1 MKKQDA
7 LKMDSQDDISWVK
20 NQFEYGKGDTSDKI
34 YFCGNSLGLQHKS
47 VRERINKH
55 LDQWKNS
62 AVESHF
68 SGDYPWIKIQDDIK
82 LILKDLLGCDTSEL
96 AIMNALT
103 VNLHLLMVSF
113 FKPSKNRNK
122 ILIED
127 NAFSSDRYV
136 VNSHLKINNL
146 DESSLLLIKS
156 NNKVI
161 NEEEIV
167 DLIERNNESLSLV
180 LLPGIQY
187 YTGQQLDL
195 EKISTVCK
203 KYNIIL
209 GVDFAHAIGNVEINL
224 KKLDIDFA
232 SWCSY
237 KYLNSGPGGIS
248 GIYINSRNLNKS
260 LLRLEGWWGNK
271 LSSRFEMN
279 ENYEP
284 ESSAEGWVISNP
296 PVILMDIHLA
306 SIKIFKDVG
315 LKKLFSKSKLLTQF
329 LYDGLIS
336 IKDYSNY
343 FEIITPE
350 DHNKRGAQ
358 LSLYFFKDAE
368 LIFSH
373 LNKKFVVDY
382 RKPNVLRVAPVPLY
396 NSYLEVYYFVKELE
410 KIMYLCIT
418 PT

>member
-20 NQFEYGKGDTSDKI
+20 NQFEYGRGDTSDKI

-167 DLIERNNESLSLV
+167 DLIEINNESLSLV

-195 EKISTVCK
+195 KKISSVCK

-224 KKLDIDFA
+224 KKLDVDFA

-279 ENYEP
+279 EDYEP

-329 LYDGLIS
+329 LYDGLTS

-343 FEIITPE
+343 FQIITPK

-410 KIMYLCIT
+410 NILKT
-418 PT
+418 R

>member
-113 FKPSKNRNK
+113 FKPTKKRNK

-167 DLIERNNESLSLV
+167 DLIEINNESLSLV

-195 EKISTVCK
+195 KKISSVCK

-224 KKLDIDFA
+224 KKLDVDFA

-279 ENYEP
+279 EDYEP

-329 LYDGLIS
+329 LYDGLTS

-343 FEIITPE
+343 FQIITPK

-410 KIMYLCIT
+410 NILKT
-418 PT
+418 R

>member
-20 NQFEYGKGDTSDKI
+20 NQFEYGKGDKSDKI

-68 SGDYPWIKIQDDIK
+68 SGDYPWIKIQDNIK

-167 DLIERNNESLSLV
+167 DLIEINNESLSLV

-195 EKISTVCK
+195 KKISSVCK

-224 KKLDIDFA
+224 KKLDVDFA

-279 ENYEP
+279 EDYEP

-315 LKKLFSKSKLLTQF
+315 LKKLFSKSKLLTKF
-329 LYDGLIS
+329 LYDGLTS

-343 FEIITPE
+343 FEIITPK

-410 KIMYLCIT
+410 NILKT
-418 PT
+418 R

>member
-20 NQFEYGKGDTSDKI
+20 NQFEYGRGDTSDKI

-82 LILKDLLGCDTSEL
+82 FILKDLLGCDTSEL

-161 NEEEIV
+161 NEDEIV
-167 DLIERNNESLSLV
+167 DLIEINNESLCLV

-195 EKISTVCK
+195 KKISSVCK

-224 KKLDIDFA
+224 KKLDVDFA

-279 ENYEP
+279 EHYEP
-284 ESSAEGWVISNP
+284 ETSAEGWVISNP

-329 LYDGLIS
+329 LYDGLTS

-343 FEIITPE
+343 FQIITPK

-410 KIMYLCIT
+410 NILKT
-418 PT
+418 R

>member
-7 LKMDSQDDISWVK
+7 LKMDSQDDISWIK

-113 FKPSKNRNK
+113 FKPSKKRNK

-161 NEEEIV
+161 NEDEIV
-167 DLIERNNESLSLV
+167 DLIEINNESLSLV

-195 EKISTVCK
+195 KKISSVCK

-224 KKLDIDFA
+224 KKLDVDFA

-279 ENYEP
+279 EDYEP

-306 SIKIFKDVG
+306 SIKIFKGVG

-329 LYDGLIS
+329 LYDGLTR

-343 FEIITPE
+343 FEIITPK

-410 KIMYLCIT
+410 NILKT
-418 PT
+418 R

>member
-161 NEEEIV
+161 NEDEIV
-167 DLIERNNESLSLV
+167 DLIEINNESLSLV

-195 EKISTVCK
+195 KKISSVCK

-209 GVDFAHAIGNVEINL
+209 GVDFAHAIGNVQINL
-224 KKLDIDFA
+224 KKLDVDFA

-279 ENYEP
+279 EDYEP

-329 LYDGLIS
+329 LYDGLTS

-343 FEIITPE
+343 FQIITPK

-396 NSYLEVYYFVKELE
+396 NSYLEVYYFVEELE
-410 KIMYLCIT
+410 NILKT
-418 PT
+418 R

>member
-7 LKMDSQDDISWVK
+7 LKMDSQDDISWIK

-284 ESSAEGWVISNP
+284 ESNAEGWVISNP

-410 KIMYLCIT
+410 NILKT
-418 PT
+418 R

>member
-113 FKPSKNRNK
+113 FKPSKKRNK

-167 DLIERNNESLSLV
+167 DLIEINNESLSLV

-195 EKISTVCK
+195 KKISSVCK

-224 KKLDIDFA
+224 KKLDVDFA

-279 ENYEP
+279 EDYEP

-329 LYDGLIS
+329 LYDGLTS

-343 FEIITPE
+343 FQIITPK

-410 KIMYLCIT
+410 NILKT
-418 PT
+418 R

>member
-161 NEEEIV
+161 NEDEIV
-167 DLIERNNESLSLV
+167 DLIEINNESLSLV

-195 EKISTVCK
+195 KKISSVCK

-209 GVDFAHAIGNVEINL
+209 GVDFAHAIGNVQINL
-224 KKLDIDFA
+224 KKLDVDFA

-279 ENYEP
+279 EDYEP

-329 LYDGLIS
+329 LYDGLTS

-343 FEIITPE
+343 FQIITPK

-410 KIMYLCIT
+410 NILKT
-418 PT
+418 R

>member
-1 MKKQDA
+1 MKKEDA
-7 LKMDSQDDISWVK
+7 LKMDSQDDISWIK

-396 NSYLEVYYFVKELE
+396 NSYLEVYYFVKELQNIL
-410 KIMYLCIT
+410 KT
-418 PT
+418 R

>member
-167 DLIERNNESLSLV
+167 DLIERNNESLSHV

-410 KIMYLCIT
+410 NILKT
-418 PT
+418 R

>member
-20 NQFEYGKGDTSDKI
+20 NQFEYGRGDTSDKI

-82 LILKDLLGCDTSEL
+82 FILKDLLGCDTSEL

-113 FKPSKNRNK
+113 FKPTKKRNK

-161 NEEEIV
+161 NEDEIV
-167 DLIERNNESLSLV
+167 DLIEINNESLSLV

-195 EKISTVCK
+195 KKISSVCK

-224 KKLDIDFA
+224 KKLDVDFA

-279 ENYEP
+279 EDYEP

-329 LYDGLIS
+329 LYDGLTS

-343 FEIITPE
+343 FEIITPK

-410 KIMYLCIT
+410 NILKT
-418 PT
+418 R

>member
-113 FKPSKNRNK
+113 FKPSKKRNK

-161 NEEEIV
+161 NEDEIV
-167 DLIERNNESLSLV
+167 DLIEINNESLSLV

-195 EKISTVCK
+195 KKISSVCK

-224 KKLDIDFA
+224 KKLDVDFA

-279 ENYEP
+279 EHYEP

-329 LYDGLIS
+329 LYDGLTS

-343 FEIITPE
+343 FQIITPK
-350 DHNKRGAQ
+350 DHDRRGAQ
-358 LSLYFFKDAE
+358 LSLYFFNDAE

-373 LNKKFVVDY
+373 LNKKFVIDY

-410 KIMYLCIT
+410 NILKT
-418 PT
+418 R

>member
-358 LSLYFFKDAE
+358 LSLYFFKDSE

-410 KIMYLCIT
+410 NILKT
-418 PT
+418 R

>member
-20 NQFEYGKGDTSDKI
+20 NQFEYGRGDTSDKI

-82 LILKDLLGCDTSEL
+82 FILKDLLGCDTSEL

-113 FKPSKNRNK
+113 FKPTKKRNK

-161 NEEEIV
+161 NEDEIV
-167 DLIERNNESLSLV
+167 DLIEINNESLSLV

-195 EKISTVCK
+195 KKISSVCK

-224 KKLDIDFA
+224 KKLDVDFA

-279 ENYEP
+279 EDYEP

-306 SIKIFKDVG
+306 SIKIFKGVG

-329 LYDGLIS
+329 LYDGLTS

-343 FEIITPE
+343 FQIITPK

-396 NSYLEVYYFVKELE
+396 NSYIEVYYFVKELE
-410 KIMYLCIT
+410 NILKT
-418 PT
+418 R

>member
-20 NQFEYGKGDTSDKI
+20 NQFEYGRGDTSDKI

-82 LILKDLLGCDTSEL
+82 FILKDLLGCDTSEL

-113 FKPSKNRNK
+113 FKPTKKRNK

-161 NEEEIV
+161 NEDEIV
-167 DLIERNNESLSLV
+167 DLIEINNESLCLV

-195 EKISTVCK
+195 KKISSVCK

-224 KKLDIDFA
+224 KKLDVDFA

-279 ENYEP
+279 EHYEP
-284 ESSAEGWVISNP
+284 ETSAEGWVISNP

-329 LYDGLIS
+329 LYDGLTS

-343 FEIITPE
+343 FEIITPK

-410 KIMYLCIT
+410 NILKT
-418 PT
+418 R

>member
-7 LKMDSQDDISWVK
+7 LKMDSQDDISWIK

-410 KIMYLCIT
+410 NILKT
-418 PT
+418 R

>member
-20 NQFEYGKGDTSDKI
+20 NQFEYGSGDTSDKI

-113 FKPSKNRNK
+113 FKPTKKRNK

-167 DLIERNNESLSLV
+167 DLIEINNESLSLV

-195 EKISTVCK
+195 KKISSVCK

-224 KKLDIDFA
+224 KKLDVDFA

-279 ENYEP
+279 EDYEP

-329 LYDGLIS
+329 LYDGLTS

-343 FEIITPE
+343 FEIITPK

-410 KIMYLCIT
+410 NILKT
-418 PT
+418 R

>member
-113 FKPSKNRNK
+113 FKPSKKRNK

-161 NEEEIV
+161 NEDEIV
-167 DLIERNNESLSLV
+167 DLIEINNESLSLV

-195 EKISTVCK
+195 KKISSVCK

-224 KKLDIDFA
+224 KKLDVDFA

-279 ENYEP
+279 EDYEP

-329 LYDGLIS
+329 LYDGLTS

-343 FEIITPE
+343 FEIITPK

-410 KIMYLCIT
+410 NILKT
-418 PT
+418 R

>member
-20 NQFEYGKGDTSDKI
+20 NQFEYGRGDTSDKI

-113 FKPSKNRNK
+113 FKPSKKRNK

-161 NEEEIV
+161 NEDEIV
-167 DLIERNNESLSLV
+167 DLIEINNESLSLV

-195 EKISTVCK
+195 KKISSVCK

-224 KKLDIDFA
+224 KKLDVDFA

-279 ENYEP
+279 EDYEP

-329 LYDGLIS
+329 LYDGLTS

-343 FEIITPE
+343 FEIITPK

-396 NSYLEVYYFVKELE
+396 NSYIEVYYFVKELE
-410 KIMYLCIT
+410 NILKT
-418 PT
+418 R

>member
-7 LKMDSQDDISWVK
+7 LKMDSQDDISWIK

-161 NEEEIV
+161 NEDEIV
-167 DLIERNNESLSLV
+167 DLIEINNESLSLV

-195 EKISTVCK
+195 KKISSVCK

-224 KKLDIDFA
+224 KKLDVDFA

-279 ENYEP
+279 EDYEP

-329 LYDGLIS
+329 LYDGLTS

-343 FEIITPE
+343 FEIITPK

-396 NSYLEVYYFVKELE
+396 NSYIEVYYFVKELE
-410 KIMYLCIT
+410 NILKT
-418 PT
+418 R

>member
-167 DLIERNNESLSLV
+167 DLIEINNESLSLV

-195 EKISTVCK
+195 KKISSVCK

-224 KKLDIDFA
+224 KKLDVDFA

-279 ENYEP
+279 EDYEP

-329 LYDGLIS
+329 LYDGLTS

-343 FEIITPE
+343 FEIITPK

-410 KIMYLCIT
+410 NILKT
-418 PT
+418 R

>member
-82 LILKDLLGCDTSEL
+82 FILKDLLGCDTSEL

-113 FKPSKNRNK
+113 FKPTKKRNK

-167 DLIERNNESLSLV
+167 DLIEINNESLSLV

-195 EKISTVCK
+195 KKISSVCK

-224 KKLDIDFA
+224 KKLDVDFA

-279 ENYEP
+279 EDYEP

-315 LKKLFSKSKLLTQF
+315 LKKLFSKSKLLTKF
-329 LYDGLIS
+329 LYDGLTS

-343 FEIITPE
+343 FEIITPK

-410 KIMYLCIT
+410 NILKT
-418 PT
+418 R

>member
-113 FKPSKNRNK
+113 FKPTKKRNK

-167 DLIERNNESLSLV
+167 DLIEINNESLSLV

-195 EKISTVCK
+195 KKISSVCK

-224 KKLDIDFA
+224 KKLDVDFA

-279 ENYEP
+279 EDYEP

-315 LKKLFSKSKLLTQF
+315 LKKLFSKSKLLTKF
-329 LYDGLIS
+329 LYDGLTS

-343 FEIITPE
+343 FEIITPK

-410 KIMYLCIT
+410 NILKT
-418 PT
+418 R

>member
-7 LKMDSQDDISWVK
+7 LKMDSQDDISWIK

-161 NEEEIV
+161 NEDEIV
-167 DLIERNNESLSLV
+167 DLIEINNESLSLV

-195 EKISTVCK
+195 KKISSVCK

-224 KKLDIDFA
+224 KKLDVDFA

-279 ENYEP
+279 EDFEP
-284 ESSAEGWVISNP
+284 ETSAEGWVISNP

-315 LKKLFSKSKLLTQF
+315 LKKLFSKSKLLTKF

-343 FEIITPE
+343 FEIITPK

-396 NSYLEVYYFVKELE
+396 NSYIEVYYFVKELE
-410 KIMYLCIT
+410 NILKT
-418 PT
+418 R

>member
-1 MKKQDA
+1 M
-7 LKMDSQDDISWVK
+7 
-20 NQFEYGKGDTSDKI
+20 
-34 YFCGNSLGLQHKS
+34 
-47 VRERINKH
+47 
-55 LDQWKNS
+55 
-62 AVESHF
+62 
-68 SGDYPWIKIQDDIK
+68 
-82 LILKDLLGCDTSEL
+82 
-96 AIMNALT
+96 
-103 VNLHLLMVSF
+103 
-113 FKPSKNRNK
+113 
-122 ILIED
+122 
-127 NAFSSDRYV
+127 
-136 VNSHLKINNL
+136 
-146 DESSLLLIKS
+146 LIKS

-410 KIMYLCIT
+410 NILKT
-418 PT
+418 R

>member
-7 LKMDSQDDISWVK
+7 LKMDSQDDISWIK

-82 LILKDLLGCDTSEL
+82 FILKDLLGCDTSEL

-113 FKPSKNRNK
+113 FKPTKKRNK

-167 DLIERNNESLSLV
+167 DLIEINNESLSLV

-195 EKISTVCK
+195 KKISSVCK

-224 KKLDIDFA
+224 KKLDVDFA

-279 ENYEP
+279 EDYEP

-329 LYDGLIS
+329 LYDGLTS

-343 FEIITPE
+343 FEIITPK

-410 KIMYLCIT
+410 NILKT
-418 PT
+418 R

>member
-7 LKMDSQDDISWVK
+7 LKMDSQDDISWIK
-20 NQFEYGKGDTSDKI
+20 NQFEYGRGDTSDKI

-82 LILKDLLGCDTSEL
+82 FILKDLLGCDTSEL

-113 FKPSKNRNK
+113 FKPTKKRNK

-161 NEEEIV
+161 NEDEIV
-167 DLIERNNESLSLV
+167 DLIEINNESLSLV

-195 EKISTVCK
+195 QKISSACK

-224 KKLDIDFA
+224 KKLDVDFA

-279 ENYEP
+279 EDYEP

-329 LYDGLIS
+329 LYDGLTS

-410 KIMYLCIT
+410 NILKT
-418 PT
+418 R

>member
-20 NQFEYGKGDTSDKI
+20 NQFEYGRGDTSDKI

-113 FKPSKNRNK
+113 FKPTKKRNK

-161 NEEEIV
+161 NEDEIV
-167 DLIERNNESLSLV
+167 DLIEINNESLCLV

-195 EKISTVCK
+195 KKISSVCK

-224 KKLDIDFA
+224 KKLDVDFA

-279 ENYEP
+279 EDYEP

-329 LYDGLIS
+329 LYDGLTS

-343 FEIITPE
+343 FEIITPK

-410 KIMYLCIT
+410 NILKT
-418 PT
+418 R

>member
-7 LKMDSQDDISWVK
+7 LKMDSQDDISWIK

-167 DLIERNNESLSLV
+167 DLIEINNESLSLV

-195 EKISTVCK
+195 KKISSVCK

-224 KKLDIDFA
+224 KKLDVDFA

-279 ENYEP
+279 EDYEP

-329 LYDGLIS
+329 LYDGLTS
-336 IKDYSNY
+336 IKNYSNY
-343 FEIITPE
+343 FQIITPK

-410 KIMYLCIT
+410 NILKT
-418 PT
+418 R

>member
-167 DLIERNNESLSLV
+167 DLIEINNESLSLV

-195 EKISTVCK
+195 KKISSVCK

-224 KKLDIDFA
+224 KKLDVDFA

-279 ENYEP
+279 EDYEP
-284 ESSAEGWVISNP
+284 ETSAEGWVISNP

-315 LKKLFSKSKLLTQF
+315 LKKLFSKSKLLTKF

-343 FEIITPE
+343 FEIITPK

-410 KIMYLCIT
+410 NILKT
-418 PT
+418 R

>member
-7 LKMDSQDDISWVK
+7 LKMDSQDDISWIK

-358 LSLYFFKDAE
+358 LSLYFFKDSE

-410 KIMYLCIT
+410 NILKT
-418 PT
+418 R

>member
-20 NQFEYGKGDTSDKI
+20 SQFEYGKGDTSDKI

-410 KIMYLCIT
+410 NILKT
-418 PT
+418 R